1 MMELKLIA
9 SKIYEIRAQKVMLD
23 FDLAEL
29 YGVETRVLN
38 QAILRNSSRFPPDF
52 MFRLE
57 ESEWHSMMSQ
67 FVISSQMTRKR
78 SSLPYAFTEH
88 GVTMLA
94 SVLRSKT
101 AIMMNVAIVR
111 TFIAMKK
118 SIIDMKDVADQL
130 LNIKER
136 IGVHDVQLNE
146 IYTAIENLL
155 DSNANQKNWVDRE
168 RIGFRKA

>member
-1 MMELKLIA
+1 
-9 SKIYEIRAQKVMLD
+9 
-23 FDLAEL
+23 
-29 YGVETRVLN
+29 
-38 QAILRNSSRFPPDF
+38 
-52 MFRLE
+52 
-57 ESEWHSMMSQ
+57 
-67 FVISSQMTRKR
+67 
-78 SSLPYAFTEH
+78 
-88 GVTMLA
+88 
-94 SVLRSKT
+94 
-101 AIMMNVAIVR
+101 MMNVAIVR